1 METCALWWRRAC
13 RLHVA
18 MDLIGF
24 TEGIWLQAQISTGIG
39 SSLRDVITY
48 REGVFVPRGSAVQ
61 AALSEKDWH
70 GIDKR

>member
-48 REGVFVPRGSAVQ
+48 REGVFVPRGECHAGGFIRRGL
-61 AALSEKDWH
+61 AWN
-70 GIDKR
+70 R

>member
-24 TEGIWLQAQISTGIG
+24 TEGIWLQAQISTGMG
-39 SSLRDVITY
+39 SSLEDGFTY
-48 REGVFVPRGSAVQ
+48 RESALPREGVPCGGFIRQGLA
-61 AALSEKDWH
+61 WN
-70 GIDKR
+70 R